1 MNIHGSEVN
10 NVYPVASFN
19 DSKID
24 KVFKTVFVLKDE
36 MKKKIKVP
44 KTGFESGTLRLL
56 ASGHFS
62 YSPATHLI

>member
-24 KVFKTVFVLKDE
+24 KVFKTFFVLKDE
-36 MKKKIKVP
+36 MKKKNQSAQD
-44 KTGFESGTLRLL
+44 GF
-56 ASGHFS
+56 
-62 YSPATHLI
+62 